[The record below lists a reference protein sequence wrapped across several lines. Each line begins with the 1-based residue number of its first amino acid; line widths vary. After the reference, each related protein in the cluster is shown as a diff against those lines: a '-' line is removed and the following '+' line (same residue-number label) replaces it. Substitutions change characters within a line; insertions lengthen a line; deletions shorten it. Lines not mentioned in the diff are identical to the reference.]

1 MYQRIVVPLDGS
13 RLAEEA
19 LPTAERMASLLTVPI
34 LLLRVVDLTQL
45 PWYGQFGMSME
56 YVASE
61 QALLGDTDA
70 ATSYIQ
76 TVAERITAS
85 GIPVVAEVRRGLTTR
100 VLIEAT
106 RPGDLIVMAS
116 HGRSGMT
123 RFFLGSVA
131 EEILRHALVP
141 VLLIKAGEA
150 IAAEVEAGPP
160 AVEASPLLVAAG

>member
-13 RLAEEA
+13 ELAEEA
-19 LPTAERMASLLTVPI
+19 LPDAERMARLTGAPI

-61 QALLGDTDA
+61 QVILGDADQ
-70 ATSYIQ
+70 ATTYLG
-76 TVAERITAS
+76 TVAERIAAAGLAVTT
-85 GIPVVAEVRRGLTTR
+85 EVRRGLTSR
-100 VLIEAT
+100 ALIEAT
-106 RPGDLIVMAS
+106 EPGDLIVMAS

-123 RFFLGSVA
+123 RWFLGSVA
-131 EEILRHALVP
+131 EEILRHATVP

-150 IAAEVEAGPP
+150 AAAE
-160 AVEASPLLVAAG
+160 AAATRMLAATG